1 MKRTLVVMP
10 WTSGTVIF
18 ACGQQGEVSGDAEG
32 IAGLPG
38 EGEGW
43 TGTQHPPLPPRGS
56 LCAVSGREELEGC
69 PTRHPSTHGRMPQGR
84 AGSDGTR
91 QQDSPALVSLES
103 FRERASLRER
113 GEGAP
118 RGTQKINGRA

>member
-69 PTRHPSTHGRMPQGR
+69 PTPHPPHAWTDAPGQGGVGRHQTTGQSS
-84 AGSDGTR
+84 AGLPGVLPRESE
-91 QQDSPALVSLES
+91 PA
-103 FRERASLRER
+103 
-113 GEGAP
+113 
-118 RGTQKINGRA
+118 